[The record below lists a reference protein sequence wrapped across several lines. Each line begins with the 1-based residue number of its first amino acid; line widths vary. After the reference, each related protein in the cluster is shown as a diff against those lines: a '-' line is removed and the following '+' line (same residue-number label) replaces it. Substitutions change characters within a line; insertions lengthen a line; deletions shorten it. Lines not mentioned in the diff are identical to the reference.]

1 MAPEQFERGSRR
13 GVVHRCAGGGRFV
26 QIGEGPAGEVQGFD
40 EEYKLG
46 FWELFPLGT
55 DLEDLIREEEPQPA
69 PGPLQRL
76 AARLDEVLRRREYR
90 DFVQTPEANLHHEGW
105 YVLEVALPIGL
116 NVVKQ
121 RLENRYYRTLHA
133 AKYDIELIASNAQTF
148 NGKEAEKEEA
158 EEAEAMLK
166 EIASLLGEDADNIS
180 VKLLV
185 DLLEWNI
192 EGNMTLESYANLLAT
207 LSERLRPVLG
217 ERAFPASFK
226 ASMK

>member
-148 NGKEAEKEEA
+148 NGEEPLTQVA
-158 EEAEAMLK
+158 AALRDE
-166 EIASLLGEDADNIS
+166 
-180 VKLLV
+180 
-185 DLLEWNI
+185 LLEALPD
-192 EGNMTLESYANLLAT
+192 TALEDLGAWEPAGFAHLAQ
-207 LSERLRPVLG
+207 LPQL
-217 ERAFPASFK
+217 PAS
-226 ASMK
+226 APTYLSPERGRRHGRR